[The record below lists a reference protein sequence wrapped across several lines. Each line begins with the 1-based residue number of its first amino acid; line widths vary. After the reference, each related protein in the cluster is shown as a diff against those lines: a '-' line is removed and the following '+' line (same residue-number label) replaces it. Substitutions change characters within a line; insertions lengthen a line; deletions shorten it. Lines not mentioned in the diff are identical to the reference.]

1 MCIAICCILKLFI
14 LSSSSWKCLIFAKAV
29 SLIGTCLADLTCTFI
44 SIDLGSVY
52 AWRVKTVW
60 GPNFLFWVNK
70 FFRKTTIGDSICS
83 KMYSFTIY
91 SVILYL
97 ALEVFLLLLNL
108 SVWILN
114 NKSLISFMISSS
126 CFLKIPS
133 LGL

>member
-1 MCIAICCILKLFI
+1 
-14 LSSSSWKCLIFAKAV
+14 
-29 SLIGTCLADLTCTFI
+29 
-44 SIDLGSVY
+44 
-52 AWRVKTVW
+52 
-60 GPNFLFWVNK
+60 
-70 FFRKTTIGDSICS
+70 
-83 KMYSFTIY
+83 MYSFTIY

-114 NKSLISFMISSS
+114 NKSLISFMIYSS